1 MKLATAIALCILIAG
16 CSQAGEKKP
25 DPNGA
30 KPGSQPTTMNRDLTP
45 IEGLSRYALASP
57 ISYEGATIVP
67 IVDVS
72 SSSARPAPQG
82 TEDAISLTEA
92 KKNGW
97 IEIHETPGSAEVN
110 KLEVNNVGP
119 KPILLLAGEL
129 LLGGQQDRIVA
140 KDTIVPPGK
149 MVEVPVFCVE
159 PGRWEGESK
168 KFEGQ
173 GRMVPQSIRKE
184 TSTSESQQEVWNRV
198 GEYNASTYKFD
209 PSLASD
215 HDLSGVTSVR
225 AGLSSKELDK
235 KVKAGL
241 PEMQNALKGVKNVVG
256 YVYVLNGEVQSAE
269 LFGTPKLFDAGR
281 DALLMGVLSDAAVT
295 KTDKSKRAK
304 MSDCVAFFKEALT
317 TNRRQTALRVG
328 NSDYQVEGKM
338 VAGAEAALP
347 SYKSDSP
354 AKDSSGFLHGSYN
367 KKNQK

>member
-1 MKLATAIALCILIAG
+1 MKIASTITYCLLIAG
-16 CSQAGEKKP
+16 CSQTGGEK
-25 DPNGA
+25 PNPSGKQPGA
-30 KPGSQPTTMNRDLTP
+30 AQTSMSRDLTP

-57 ISYEGATIVP
+57 ISFESATIVP

-72 SSSARPAPQG
+72 NSKENPPPQG

-129 LLGGQQDRIVA
+129 LLGGRQDRIVA

-173 GRMVPQSIRKE
+173 GRMVPQSIREE
-184 TSTSESQQEVWNRV
+184 TSTSQDQQQVWAKV
-198 GEYNASTYKFD
+198 GKYNETISTWD
-209 PSLASD
+209 
-215 HDLSGVTSVR
+215 SGVTLGITTSVR
-225 AGLSSKELDK
+225 GGLSSKELDK

-241 PEMQNALKGVKNVVG
+241 PALQNALRGLKNVVG

-269 LFGTPKLFDAGR
+269 LFGTPRLFDAGR
-281 DALLMGVLSDAAVT
+281 DALLIGVLSDAAVT
-295 KTDKSKRAK
+295 KADKAKSAK

-317 TNRRQTALRVG
+317 ANRRQTALRIG
-328 NSDYQVEGKM
+328 NSDYGVDG
-338 VAGAEAALP
+338 VRIAGAEAALP
-347 SYKSDSP
+347 SYKADSP
-354 AKDSSGFLHGSYN
+354 AQDSSGFLHGSYN
-367 KKNQK
+367 KKKEK

>member
-1 MKLATAIALCILIAG
+1 MKLATAITLCLLIAG
-16 CSQAGEKKP
+16 CNSSGGEK
-25 DPNGA
+25 PNPSGKQPGA
-30 KPGSQPTTMNRDLTP
+30 AQTSMNDDLTP

-57 ISYEGATIVP
+57 ISYESATIVP

-72 SSSARPAPQG
+72 SSKNPKMPQG
-82 TEDAISLTEA
+82 TDEAISLTEA
-92 KKNGW
+92 KKNAW

-140 KDTIVPPGK
+140 KDTLVPPGK

-198 GEYNASTYKFD
+198 GEYNATTYKFD

-215 HDLSGVTSVR
+215 QDLAGVTSVR

-241 PEMQNALKGVKNVVG
+241 PALQGALKGTKNVVG

-295 KTDKSKRAK
+295 KADKSKRAK

-328 NSDYQVEGKM
+328 NSDYQVEGRM
-338 VAGAEAALP
+338 IAGAEATLP
-347 SYKSDSP
+347 GYKSDSP
-354 AKDSSGFLHGSYN
+354 AHDSSGFLHGSYN
-367 KKNQK
+367 KKDQK